1 MSRKPV
7 DQRNPLQSREAIWQA
22 IRALKDFSPKEVRM
36 ETRCSA
42 GQVDDYLKALLA
54 AGLIERLEGERGR
67 YLLIKDP
74 GAVAPRLRRDGSEVT
89 LGRGREQMWRA
100 MRVLGNF
107 GVRDLVVHATTEE
120 HAVADSEAAHYCQFL
135 AQAGYLKRQGSG
147 YLFLRSR
154 YSGPRPPMIQRV
166 KQVFDPNL
174 GKVVWSQGGEH
185 DAD

>member
-1 MSRKPV
+1 MSQTPV
-7 DQRNPLQSREAIWQA
+7 DQRRPLQSREALWQS
-22 IRALKDFSPKEVRM
+22 IRALRSFTLAQVRA
-36 ETRCSA
+36 ETRCSR
-42 GQVDDYLKALLA
+42 GQVEEYLKALLA
-54 AGLIERLEGERGR
+54 AGLIERVEGERGR
-67 YLLIKDP
+67 YCLVKDP

-100 MRVLGNF
+100 MRVLGSF
-107 GVRDLVVHATTEE
+107 SVRDLVVHATTEE